1 MLLEFLLQYIPI
13 EEYKRFVQLTQLYQ
27 CFCDETRLRI
37 LNLLLGQPLCVSQI
51 QEALQTS
58 QVKVSKHLI
67 YLKNQGLVESQ
78 QVQNWRLYQLPAKQ
92 SFEVR
97 EHLECLQKCL
107 EEGKFFREDLARINR
122 VIASGTKI
130 IPKRAPRSKPI
141 AQTEEEIT
149 TTLESHLL

>member
-1 MLLEFLLQYIPI
+1 M
-13 EEYKRFVQLTQLYQ
+13 QLTQLYQ

-37 LNLLLGQPLCVSQI
+37 LNLLFGQPLCVSQI

-78 QVQNWRLYQLPAKQ
+78 KVQNWRLYRLPAKQ

-97 EHLECLQKCL
+97 EHLKCLQKCF
-107 EEGKFFREDLARINR
+107 EEGKFFQEDLARINR
-122 VIASGTKI
+122 VIASGTKS
-130 IPKRAPRSKPI
+130 IPKRATRSKPI
-141 AQTEEEIT
+141 AQTEEEII